1 MAKGKDN
8 LIQIPQRTKEEQR
21 EITKKGGKKSAQ
33 KRAERKAFADA
44 LKLALSLKPS
54 ERNKAKL
61 QELGITDPD
70 FLNNQQLGVMKILEK
85 YLKGDIQAFVAIR
98 DTIGEK
104 PTDKTENQ
112 NVNTFRIEFVDA
124 GIDPIEEE
132 KQ

>member
-8 LIQIPQRTKEEQR
+8 LIPIPQRTKEEQR

-132 KQ
+132 GQ

>member
-8 LIQIPQRTKEEQR
+8 LIPIPQRTKEEQR

-124 GIDPIEEE
+124 GIDPIGEEE
-132 KQ
+132 Q